1 MTDRAGLH
9 PVLTTNT
16 DKSAAEITSGI
27 IASCL
32 PALPTFLRHFFQ
44 KTRYFF
50 SEPVMTSSGSTY
62 IASKKTV
69 EAKRF
74 PAQHRRNVSLTD
86 LLPGDNLEML
96 SRGNRSGKTY
106 ETTCYTTV
114 EASPVEKGRDDHSKV
129 GDSPNRGILKTVEVD
144 VESGPEQ
151 TGRKK

>member
-1 MTDRAGLH
+1 
-9 PVLTTNT
+9 
-16 DKSAAEITSGI
+16 
-27 IASCL
+27 
-32 PALPTFLRHFFQ
+32 
-44 KTRYFF
+44 
-50 SEPVMTSSGSTY
+50 MTSSGSSY